1 VNSLLAAA
9 SCVRENVPCDDGGG
23 GMAPDLES
31 VITLVAVVV
40 AIVVLFGVLLL
51 GSGRR
56 RR

>member
-1 VNSLLAAA
+1 MNSLLAAA

-23 GMAPDLES
+23 TVSDLTS

-40 AIVVLFGVLLL
+40 AVVVLFGDLLL